1 MATPKWFDANVYMQ
15 NKLAQLKAQEP
26 DANWGWDELYDA
38 FRDAGFVGE
47 EVSTNTS

>member
-26 DANWGWDELYDA
+26 DANW
-38 FRDAGFVGE
+38 
-47 EVSTNTS
+47 S